1 LDDWKIKGL
10 GCLGHCDAEGLR
22 GPFIT
27 IRLPLVSSIEIHIN
41 VERMRSGSGNFQ
53 RALVLAEGQIVPFYV
68 LDFGERCAGRRGE
81 IERLSFTASPSCLLS
96 PSL

>member
-1 LDDWKIKGL
+1 LEDWKIKGL

-27 IRLPLVSSIEIHIN
+27 IRHPLVSSIEIHIN
-41 VERMRSGSGNFQ
+41 VERMRNGRGDFQ
-53 RALVLAEGQIVPFYV
+53 RALVLAEGQIVPSPV

-81 IERLSFTASPSCLLS
+81 IERLSLPASPSCLLP